1 MRKLATGLTATVA
14 MLGAAGAAYAHH
26 AGETETLWEAI
37 ARHAQIIFSRP
48 EYRDDDLS
56 AVLRHHQDLLHVI
69 EGQIAKAGTQEELH
83 DALEAHLRRVQRSR
97 QISAGRQVAGQ
108 GLSPPE

>member
-37 ARHAQIIFSRP
+37 ADHVA
-48 EYRDDDLS
+48 DHWVA
-56 AVLRHHQDLLHVI
+56 AVLTGIVLAAFGVMAWR
-69 EGQIAKAGTQEELH
+69 
-83 DALEAHLRRVQRSR
+83 RRVAAGASAR
-97 QISAGRQVAGQ
+97 QD
-108 GLSPPE
+108 